1 MFHVH
6 DVAPLREGERI
17 QGMIRRH
24 VVTLLPMLSLSALF
38 IITPFFFL
46 FPLLRAGSI
55 GAITLVLSVAIG
67 LSLALRAIHLWDAD
81 VLIVTTERVIDVDQS
96 GVWARQVA
104 EIPLGAIHDI
114 RWERRGFHEALF
126 RLGTV
131 RLSAAM
137 PPSEVVVSHIAHPE
151 RVEAWLQE
159 LCHPKLA
166 STGKDGVS
174 HDTSL
179 SRREHIQWLLVQASE
194 PTLVEVEALLA
205 NQSKADDE
213 RGA

>member
-67 LSLALRAIHLWDAD
+67 LSLALRALHLWDAD
-81 VLIVTTERVIDVDQS
+81 VLIVTTERMIDVDQS

-126 RLGTV
+126 DWGRCGYRQPCHLPKS
-131 RLSAAM
+131 LF
-137 PPSEVVVSHIAHPE
+137 HIAHPE
-151 RVEAWLQE
+151 RVERGYKNCAIQNWRPRGKMGYRMT
-159 LCHPKLA
+159 HPCP
-166 STGKDGVS
+166 GEN
-174 HDTSL
+174 TSNGSS
-179 SRREHIQWLLVQASE
+179 SRRVNRRWW
-194 PTLVEVEALLA
+194 
-205 NQSKADDE
+205 
-213 RGA
+213 R